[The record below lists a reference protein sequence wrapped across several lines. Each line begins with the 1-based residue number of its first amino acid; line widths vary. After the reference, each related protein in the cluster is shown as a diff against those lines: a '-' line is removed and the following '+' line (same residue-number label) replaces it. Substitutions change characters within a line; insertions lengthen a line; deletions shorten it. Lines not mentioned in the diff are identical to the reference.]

1 MLFEGDRAHASWG
14 GDAVRENVEFAE
26 VYMDR
31 RGLNDTIRSALKEAA
46 SAA

>member
-1 MLFEGDRAHASWG
+1 MLFEGNRAHAPKE
-14 GDAVRENVEFAE
+14 GDAARGSAEFAE